1 MSFTYATLKTAV
13 QDYCETAETTF
24 VSTLPTFIKEAEER
38 ILKNVE
44 MPVFR
49 KNQTGSLTASNTYL
63 STPTD
68 FLAPY
73 SLAVSSS
80 SVYSYLLFKHVSF
93 IRDYTPNASTTGLP
107 KYYALFDD
115 DTFIVAPTPDSS
127 YIVELHYKCRPTSLT
142 AGADSGTTWLSDN
155 APDALLYGTLVEAAT
170 FLKTPD
176 EVVLYQQRFDRAM
189 QALANM
195 GEGYGKRD
203 EFRNDIAP
211 STLSGMGGSV
221 GAGMGRGVGP
231 GFRA

>member
-13 QDYCETAETTF
+13 QDYCETSETTF

-63 STPTD
+63 GTPGD

-73 SLAVSSS
+73 SLAVLSS

-142 AGADSGTTWLSDN
+142 AGADGGTTWLSNN

-211 STLSGMGGSV
+211 STLRGMGGSV